1 MLRHARPLLL
11 RLLWIHYRDPEDPMP
26 TRPKIRYTYEDY
38 LSTPEDSSLRHEI
51 IDGELYVSATPRFRH
66 QQVVA
71 SLNRILGMLA
81 IEHGLGEAVGAPVT
95 VHLRDDRV
103 MEPDVTFVRADRLDI
118 IGSDGRIHAP
128 PDLVVEVLS
137 PSNRDYDR
145 TLKRKRY
152 LASGVAEVWIVDAD
166 ADTIDVWRPG
176 AAEPVRPRGSIEW
189 RVGDRAFT
197 ISLADV
203 FRR

>member
-1 MLRHARPLLL
+1 MS
-11 RLLWIHYRDPEDPMP
+11 
-26 TRPKIRYTYEDY
+26 
-38 LSTPEDSSLRHEI
+38 LS
-51 IDGELYVSATPRFRH
+51 
-66 QQVVA
+66 
-71 SLNRILGMLA
+71 RILCTLA
-81 IEHGLGEAVGAPVT
+81 LEHGLGEVVGSPLT

-103 MEPDVTFVRADRLDI
+103 MEPDITFVRADRLDI

-152 LASGVAEVWIVDAD
+152 LASGVAEVWIIDAD
-166 ADTIDVWRPG
+166 EDTIDVWRPG
-176 AAEPVRPRGSIEW
+176 AVEPERPSGSIEW
-189 RVGDRAFT
+189 RVWDRAFPV
-197 ISLADV
+197 SLADV